1 VTSDVVFESHPAIV
15 TVTSAS
21 SDRRTDRY
29 REHGAGN
36 SDVRRGEDLKRIETW
51 QRPTAL
57 LASGIRCAVRFV
69 HTVRQRFAE
78 APSALGAAMSDLRAL
93 QWKFFQRLGQ
103 ERRKP
108 GRRTVAVS
116 R

>member
-1 VTSDVVFESHPAIV
+1 MTSDVVFESHPAIV

-21 SDRRTDRY
+21 SGSRTDRY

-36 SDVRRGEDLKRIETW
+36 SEVRRGEDLKRIETW

-57 LASGIRCAVRFV
+57 LASGIRCAVRLV

-78 APSALGAAMSDLRAL
+78 VFFSA
-93 QWKFFQRLGQ
+93 
-103 ERRKP
+103 ERCDE
-108 GRRTVAVS
+108 
-116 R
+116 